1 MRINLAG
8 VEGNLE
14 VWGRGEE
21 PAELWEPPLGWAA
34 WRRATARGRG
44 AGVGLPPGLGWGRTS
59 EAAGLKLGRGASGGG
74 SHFWCR
80 QGERLVWAG
89 IRQRLDMPVTGLS
102 VGKFCETG
110 SL

>member
-14 VWGRGEE
+14 VGGRGEE

-44 AGVGLPPGLGWGRTS
+44 AGMGVP
-59 EAAGLKLGRGASGGG
+59 AGGG
-74 SHFWCR
+74 VGAHLGGSRPEAW
-80 QGERLVWAG
+80 ERGLRRREPFLVW
-89 IRQRLDMPVTGLS
+89 
-102 VGKFCETG
+102 VG
-110 SL
+110 